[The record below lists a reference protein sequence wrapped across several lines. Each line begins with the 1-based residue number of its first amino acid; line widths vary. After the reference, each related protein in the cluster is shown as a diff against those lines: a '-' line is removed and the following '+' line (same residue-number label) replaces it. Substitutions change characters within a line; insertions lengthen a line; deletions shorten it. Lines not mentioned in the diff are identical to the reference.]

1 MNASSTPGAVVIG
14 GVGEGLGLALSHRFA
29 RAGHP
34 VVMLARTQEK
44 LDRFAEQI
52 RASGGAAEGLTVDIR
67 DENEVITVYENVMAV
82 HGNLSAAIF
91 NGGANYRKPI
101 LETNSDVFEK
111 VWRLACYGAF
121 VFGREA
127 ARHMVPHGRGTI
139 LFTGATASMRGSAQ
153 FAAFAA
159 AKFGARGN
167 AQSMARELGP
177 RGIYVASIIIDGGI
191 DMPAIHRR
199 YEAMGKTAPTDGL
212 LSPAAIAET
221 YYQIHLQQR
230 TAWTMETEVRPY
242 CETFRIRPGWL
253 ECPRLTPFSNTGP
266 AGFNGA

>member
-1 MNASSTPGAVVIG
+1 MSHIQYETDGAVVIG
-14 GVGEGLGLALSHRFA
+14 GVGEGLGLALAHRFA
-29 RAGHP
+29 RAGHS

-52 RASGGAAEGLTVDIR
+52 RAEGGEAEGLTADIR
-67 DENEVITVYENVMAV
+67 DEKQMIAVFENVMAR
-82 HGNLSAAIF
+82 HGTIAVAIF
-91 NGGANYRKPI
+91 NGGANHRKPI
-101 LETNSDVFEK
+101 LEITGDVFEK

-139 LFTGATASMRGSAQ
+139 LFTGATASMRGGAQ

-159 AKFGARGN
+159 AKFGARAI

-177 RGIYVASIIIDGGI
+177 KGIHVASVIIDGGI

-199 YEAMGKTAPTDGL
+199 YEAMGKTAPPDGL
-212 LSPAAIAET
+212 LSPSAIAET
-221 YYQIHLQQR
+221 YYQIHAQQR
-230 TAWTMETEVRPY
+230 SAWTMETEVRPY
-242 CETFRIRPGWL
+242 CEAF
-253 ECPRLTPFSNTGP
+253 
-266 AGFNGA
+266 